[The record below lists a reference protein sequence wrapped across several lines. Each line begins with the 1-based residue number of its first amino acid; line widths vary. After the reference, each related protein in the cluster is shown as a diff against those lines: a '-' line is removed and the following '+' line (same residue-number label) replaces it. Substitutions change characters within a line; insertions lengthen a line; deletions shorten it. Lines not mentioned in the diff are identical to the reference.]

1 MGLGSGQAQVR
12 LRARLRARIRLRVR
26 VGRACPTLR
35 RRRPHATYYLLLTT
49 YYLPSVDVDHTRAR
63 RRLLLLP
70 RELVQHLVGVR
81 VRVRD
86 GVRC

>member
-1 MGLGSGQAQVR
+1 LGEHVQPSVD
-12 LRARLRARIRLRVR
+12 VDH
-26 VGRACPTLR
+26 TLLTTYYLLLT
-35 RRRPHATYYLLLTT
+35 TYYLLLTT